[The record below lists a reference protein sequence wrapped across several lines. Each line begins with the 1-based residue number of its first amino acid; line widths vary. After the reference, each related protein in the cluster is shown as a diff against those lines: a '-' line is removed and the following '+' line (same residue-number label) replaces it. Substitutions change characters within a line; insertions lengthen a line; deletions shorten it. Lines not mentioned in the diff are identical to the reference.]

1 MKEHYFTSEH
11 LSEQTQSFLQQLSRI
26 TPIRKSKFHPKDS
39 ALLVL
44 DMQAFFLHPSSHA
57 YVPSAQAI
65 IPKII
70 SLIQAYVQQKL
81 PLIFTQHLNSENDTS
96 QMATWWS
103 ELITPQHPLALLDPQ
118 LPIAN
123 GELIIKSQY
132 DAFYNTS
139 LETILQKQ
147 AVTQV
152 VICGVMTHLCCE
164 TTARSA
170 FIRGYEVFS
179 PIDGTATYNRHFH
192 LASLTNLAHGFAS
205 IITMDDL
212 LKEVLNHGT

>member
-1 MKEHYFTSEH
+1 
-11 LSEQTQSFLQQLSRI
+11 
-26 TPIRKSKFHPKDS
+26 
-39 ALLVL
+39 
-44 DMQAFFLHPSSHA
+44 
-57 YVPSAQAI
+57 
-65 IPKII
+65 
-70 SLIQAYVQQKL
+70 
-81 PLIFTQHLNSENDTS
+81 
-96 QMATWWS
+96 MATWWS
-103 ELITPQHPLALLDPQ
+103 ELITPEHPLAHLDPQ

-164 TTARSA
+164 TTVRSA
-170 FIRGYEVFS
+170 FIRGYEVLF

-192 LASLTNLAHGFAS
+192 LATLTNLAHGFTS
-205 IITMDDL
+205 IVTMDDL
-212 LKEVLNHGT
+212 LEEVLIDET